1 MSTSGDT
8 HGYAVIGAG
17 PMGLACVR
25 NLARAGLPVTGIE
38 LHTDVGGLWDIEN
51 PHSTMYDSAHLISS
65 RHMTEFA
72 EHPMDDAGA
81 AYPHHREVRDYLA
94 GYADRFDLRRHYE
107 LGTRVVSAR
116 PHAHGWE
123 LVTEHDGAQR
133 TRVFEGLLVA
143 SGTLHTPR
151 VPGLP
156 GEFTGTVL
164 HSSQYRSPSAFT
176 DQRVLVVGC
185 GNSGADIAV
194 DAVHHARS
202 VDLSV
207 RRGYHFLPKFVAGR
221 PIDTLG
227 GKLRLPRAVK
237 QRVDAALIRA
247 LVGRPSDYGLPDPD
261 YRLYESHPVVNSLVL
276 HHLGHGDIT
285 ARRDIAAIEG
295 RRVTFG
301 DGESAEYDVLLLATG
316 YELDYPFLDRSDLA
330 WPADADAPQL
340 YLNVFHP
347 ERDDLFVMGMVE
359 ATGLGWEGRNQ
370 QALLVARYLAHRR
383 AGTGATA
390 ALDRARRE
398 RSREREDGGYHYLPL
413 ARMAY
418 YVDKQ
423 TYLDALSAHLEELP
437 ADPVGAG
444 RVDAAQVSA

>member
-1 MSTSGDT
+1 MQT
-8 HGYAVIGAG
+8 HGYAVVGAG

-25 NLARAGLPVTGIE
+25 SLLREGLPVTGLE

-65 RHMTEFA
+65 RHMTEYA
-72 EHPMDDAGA
+72 EHPMDPGGA
-81 AYPHHREVRDYLA
+81 AYPHHSEVRDYLA
-94 GYADRFDLRRHYE
+94 SYADRFALREHYE
-107 LGTRVVSAR
+107 MGTRVVSAR
-116 PHAHGWE
+116 PHELGWE
-123 LVTEHDGAQR
+123 LVTEHDGEQR
-133 TRVFEGLLVA
+133 TRVFDGLLVA

-151 VPGLP
+151 VPRLP

-164 HSSQYRSPSAFT
+164 HSSQYRSPSVFT
-176 DQRVLVVGC
+176 GQRVLVVGC

-194 DAVHHARS
+194 DAVHHAAS

-227 GKLRLPRAVK
+227 GKVRLPRAVK
-237 QRVDAALIRA
+237 QRVDGALIRA

-316 YELDYPFLDRSDLA
+316 YELDYPYLDRDDLA
-330 WPADADAPQL
+330 WPAGVDAPQL

-359 ATGLGWEGRNQ
+359 ATGLGWEGRHQ

-383 AGTGATA
+383 AGTGATG

-398 RSREREDGGYHYLPL
+398 RATEREDGGYDYLPL

-423 TYLDALSAHLEELP
+423 TYLDALATHLGELP
-437 ADPVGAG
+437 ALDPTSTAVVGPRE
-444 RVDAAQVSA
+444 RVDA

>member
-1 MSTSGDT
+1 MET
-8 HGYAVIGAG
+8 HGYAVVGAG

-25 NLARAGLPVTGIE
+25 ALTRAGLPVTGLE

-65 RHMTEFA
+65 RHMTQFA
-72 EHPMDDAGA
+72 EHPMDPAGA
-81 AYPHHREVRDYLA
+81 AYPHHSEVRDYLA
-94 GYADRFDLRRHYE
+94 SYAERFDLRSHYE

-116 PHAHGWE
+116 PHEAGWE
-123 LVTEHDGAQR
+123 LVTEHDGEQR

-151 VPGLP
+151 LPQLP
-156 GEFTGTVL
+156 GEFAGTVL
-164 HSSQYRSPSAFT
+164 HSSQYRSPSVFT
-176 DQRVLVVGC
+176 GQRVLVVGC

-194 DAVHHARS
+194 DAVHHAAS
-202 VDLSV
+202 VDMSV

-227 GKLRLPRAVK
+227 GRLRLPRAVK
-237 QRVDAALIRA
+237 QRVDGALIRG

-285 ARRDIAAIEG
+285 ARRDITAIEG
-295 RRVTFG
+295 HRVTFG

-316 YELDYPFLDRSDLA
+316 YELDYPFLDRGDLA
-330 WPADADAPQL
+330 WPAGVDAPQL

-359 ATGLGWEGRNQ
+359 ATGLGWEGRHQ

-383 AGTGATA
+383 AGTGATGP
-390 ALDRARRE
+390 LDRARRE
-398 RSREREDGGYHYLPL
+398 RSTQREDGGYDYLPL

-423 TYLDALSAHLEELP
+423 TYLDALSAHLAELP
-437 ADPVGAG
+437 ELPEPPAAPARRAG
-444 RVDAAQVSA
+444 ERVHA